1 MTTMTTGGIPTRP
14 RVKPTHSHLPRF
26 LSIPMEIGY
35 AIISTRMTTT
45 MVGVMQTKPCAN
57 LAMLG
62 LHSLQDNQ
70 GLPTLTSLT
79 ITPQT

>member
-1 MTTMTTGGIPTRP
+1 
-14 RVKPTHSHLPRF
+14 
-26 LSIPMEIGY
+26 MEIGY
-35 AIISTRMTTT
+35 AIISIRMTTT

>member
-14 RVKPTHSHLPRF
+14 RVKPTHSHLLPSPSTPMAIGCAT
-26 LSIPMEIGY
+26 LSIPTM
-35 AIISTRMTTT
+35 TT

>member
-14 RVKPTHSHLPRF
+14 RVKPTHSRLLPSPSTPMAIGCAT
-26 LSIPMEIGY
+26 LSIPTM
-35 AIISTRMTTT
+35 TT

-62 LHSLQDNQ
+62 LHLRQ
-70 GLPTLTSLT
+70 GVQQIPGLFLVT
-79 ITPQT
+79 ITLQT